1 MKRNKSVRITS
12 AVARLGILI
21 LLGTAALDGT
31 GPASAQYAP
40 FDDGTLD
47 PSPDPDDD
55 VGPTRAYFQPFPDEA
70 GALTYD
76 DLSAREQEAVMLM
89 GERTDYGP
97 DVHAAWSA
105 VARTAAAEAAARRA
119 GYASGINGIDDV
131 GVQ

>member
-1 MKRNKSVRITS
+1 MKRNGSVRLSST
-12 AVARLGILI
+12 LGRVGLVL
-21 LLGTAALDGT
+21 LLGAAAFDGS
-31 GPASAQYAP
+31 GPASAQEDVQA
-40 FDDGTLD
+40 DD
-47 PSPDPDDD
+47 PSPAPDDGI
-55 VGPTRAYFQPFPDEA
+55 GPTRAYFQPFPDEP

-105 VARTAAAEAAARRA
+105 VARRAADVAAARRA
-119 GYASGINGIDDV
+119 AYASGMNGLDEV